1 MNVRFGAGVAA
12 GLVWVSMTA
21 GAAADE
27 FPATL
32 SCSFSAG
39 TAGSYEAGEFASKAP
54 HPLSFRITA
63 IDLDKQTALLI
74 ADGGGAEGKK
84 VSIVR
89 AINANHF
96 LEAVNEGFLNLT
108 TVYDKDAAT
117 GKYPAVHSRH
127 FGLLGQPVFGQ
138 YTGFCTSGQ

>member
-1 MNVRFGAGVAA
+1 MKVGFGMGVAA
-12 GLVWVSMTA
+12 GLAWVSMTA
-21 GAAADE
+21 GAVADE
-27 FPATL
+27 FPSSL
-32 SCSFSAG
+32 SCSFTAG
-39 TAGSYEAGEFASKAP
+39 TAGSYEAGVFTSKP
-54 HPLSFRITA
+54 PNPLAFSIEG
-63 IDLDKQTALLI
+63 IDLEAQTAKLV

-84 VSIVR
+84 VSVVR

-138 YTGFCTSGQ
+138 YTGFCTSK